1 MATQSGSSATSQ
13 FATDLEIYEAIQSL
27 SKAEKN
33 RLLKAAVSLF
43 ARMDNKQFGLG
54 PLDLLQEATS
64 RTASGVRHWNKRMSF
79 ERHLTQTMRS
89 IASAGKK
96 KKKEPKIALDRGF
109 NPETEDSFGEQEWE
123 PFVETVAS
131 PAVDLERR
139 LEIQQTL
146 KRLKVHLADVPD
158 AWKVCTLVM
167 EGWTA
172 SEMEKELGI
181 PVPQIE
187 TLLKRIR
194 DRARKLLKRGEL

>member
-1 MATQSGSSATSQ
+1 MTTQSGSSEPSQ
-13 FATDLEIYEAIQSL
+13 FANDLEVYEAIQSL
-27 SKAEKN
+27 SKAAKN
-33 RLLKAAVSLF
+33 RLRKAAVSLF
-43 ARMDNKQFGLG
+43 TGMEHKQFGQG

-64 RTASGVRHWNKRMSF
+64 RTVSRVRHWNKRMSF
-79 ERHLTQTMRS
+79 ERHLKQTMRS

-109 NPETEDSFGEQEWE
+109 NPETEDSFCEEDWE

-131 PAVDLERR
+131 PAPNPERR

-146 KRLKVHLADVPD
+146 ERLKANLAEVPN
-158 AWKVCTLVM
+158 AWRVCTLVM

-172 SEMEKELGI
+172 SEMEKELEMPI
-181 PVPQIE
+181 PQIE

-194 DRARKLLKRGEL
+194 DRARKLLNRGEL